1 MREAKDTA
9 RALVRIGYDGRV
21 HKTFRHKNA
30 RERYENEVRVLR
42 YLEEKGCDFVPRLLD
57 AHDEEMKIVTTNCG
71 ARVEQLSDEKLK
83 ELFEEL
89 ESYGVRHDD
98 PYLRNV
104 TYRARDGRF
113 CLIDFEFATILDEDT
128 AGETSQRPEDSDDV
142 AVSVTP
148 STATP
153 STGSGWTVNWSGIT
167 DVGRLR
173 PNNEDAFLT
182 IAFDRQDFT
191 YLGREGS
198 ALLCGQDMIF
208 AVSDGM
214 GGEKSGEFAS
224 RCTVDNV
231 VHMMPRRFAVSPA
244 HYKAEIAECIE
255 VLFHKIH
262 MQLTMLGECY
272 EEGRNMGAT
281 LSLIWFCH
289 DRFYFGHLGDSRIY
303 LLPKAGGMEQIS
315 HDHTYVGW
323 LYRKGEL
330 NEREVRNHPRR
341 NVLTQSLG
349 SGNQFID
356 PQIGEIVC
364 QPGDRILLCT
374 DGVTDG
380 LWNHALE
387 DLIRKPP
394 KALDGVPTSDRLVR
408 CAVEESGRDNAT
420 ALVVEVADPAAG

>member
-1 MREAKDTA
+1 MHEAKDTA

-21 HKTFRHKNA
+21 HKTFRASNA
-30 RERYENEVRVLR
+30 KERFDNEVRVLR
-42 YLEEKGCDFVPRLLD
+42 YLEERGCDFVPRLLE
-57 AHDEEMKIVTTNCG
+57 ADEEELSIVTTNCG
-71 ARVEQLSDEKLK
+71 ARVERLSDEKIA
-83 ELFEEL
+83 ELFSEL

-104 TYRARDGRF
+104 TYRAQDGRF
-113 CLIDFEFATILDEDT
+113 CLIDFEFATILDEEEVEGD
-128 AGETSQRPEDSDDV
+128 EQRPKREKAPSV
-142 AVSVTP
+142 AVPVSG
-148 STATP
+148 A
-153 STGSGWTVNWSGIT
+153 GWTVSWSGMT
-167 DVGRLR
+167 DVGRFR

-198 ALLCGQDMIF
+198 AVLCGQDMIF

-244 HYKAEIAECIE
+244 HFKAEITECLV

-262 MQLTMLGECY
+262 MQLTMLGQCY
-272 EEGRNMGAT
+272 EEGHNMGAT
-281 LSLIWFCH
+281 LSLVWWCH

-303 LLPKAGGMEQIS
+303 LLPKDGEMQQIS
-315 HDHTYVGW
+315 QDHTYPGW

-330 NEREVRNHPRR
+330 NERQLRTHPRK

-356 PQIGEIVC
+356 PQIGQIVC
-364 QPGDRILLCT
+364 QPGDRLVLCT

-380 LWNHALE
+380 LWNHAVE
-387 DLIRKPP
+387 DLVRQPP
-394 KALDGVPTSDRLVR
+394 KSLDGVPAADRLVQT
-408 CAVEESGRDNAT
+408 AVAESGRDNAT
-420 ALVVEVADPAAG
+420 AVVIEVSDPS

>member
-1 MREAKDTA
+1 MHEAKDTA

-21 HKTFRHKNA
+21 HKTFRAANA
-30 RERYENEVRVLR
+30 KERFENEVRVLK
-42 YLEEKGCDFVPRLLD
+42 YLEDRGCDFVPRLLE
-57 AHDEEMKIVTTNCG
+57 ADEEQLKIVTTNAG
-71 ARVEQLSDEKLK
+71 TRVERLSDEKIS
-83 ELFEEL
+83 ELFSEL

-104 TYRARDGRF
+104 TYRAQDGRF
-113 CLIDFEFATILDEDT
+113 CLIDFEFATILEDEEHGVD
-128 AGETSQRPEDSDDV
+128 SQRPEREKVPSMAIPVSDAD
-142 AVSVTP
+142 
-148 STATP
+148 
-153 STGSGWTVNWSGIT
+153 WTVHWSGVT
-167 DVGRLR
+167 DVGRFR

-198 ALLCGQDMIF
+198 AVLCGQDMIF

-244 HYKAEIAECIE
+244 HFKAEITECLT

-272 EEGRNMGAT
+272 EEGHNMGAT
-281 LSLIWFCH
+281 LSLVWWCH

-303 LLPKAGGMEQIS
+303 LLPKDGEMQQITQ
-315 HDHTYVGW
+315 DHTYPGW

-330 NEREVRNHPRR
+330 NERQLRTHPRK

-364 QPGDRILLCT
+364 QPGDRLVLCT

-380 LWNHALE
+380 LWNHAVD
-387 DLIRKPP
+387 DLVRQPP
-394 KALDGVPTSDRLVR
+394 KSLDGVPAADRLVQT
-408 CAVEESGRDNAT
+408 AVDESGRDNAT
-420 ALVVEVADPAAG
+420 AVVIEVSDPSCR

>member
-1 MREAKDTA
+1 MHEAKDTA

-21 HKTFRHKNA
+21 HKTFRAANA
-30 RERYENEVRVLR
+30 KERFDNEVRVLR
-42 YLEEKGCDFVPRLLD
+42 YLEERGCEFVPRLLE
-57 AHDEEMKIVTTNCG
+57 ADEDELKIVTTNCG
-71 ARVEQLSDEKLK
+71 ARVERLSDEKIA
-83 ELFEEL
+83 ELFGEL

-104 TYRARDGRF
+104 TYRAQDGRF
-113 CLIDFEFATILDEDT
+113 CLIDFEFATILDDDEQT
-128 AGETSQRPEDSDDV
+128 AASQHPKRETFPSV
-142 AVSVTP
+142 AVP
-148 STATP
+148 A
-153 STGSGWTVNWSGIT
+153 SGNSWSLHWSGMT
-167 DVGRLR
+167 DVGRFR

-198 ALLCGQDMIF
+198 AMLCGQDMIF

-244 HYKAEIAECIE
+244 HFKAEIAECLT

-262 MQLTMLGECY
+262 MQLTMLGQCY
-272 EEGRNMGAT
+272 EEGHNMGAT
-281 LSLIWFCH
+281 LSLVWWCH

-303 LLPKAGGMEQIS
+303 LLPKDGEMQQITQ
-315 HDHTYVGW
+315 DHTYPGW
-323 LYRKGEL
+323 LYRKGDL
-330 NEREVRNHPRR
+330 NERQLRTHPRK
-341 NVLTQSLG
+341 NVLTQALG

-364 QPGDRILLCT
+364 QPGDRLVLCT

-380 LWNHALE
+380 LWNHAVD
-387 DLIRKPP
+387 DLVRKPP
-394 KALDGVPTSDRLVR
+394 KSLDGVPAANRLVQT
-408 CAVEESGRDNAT
+408 AVAESGRDNAT
-420 ALVVEVADPAAG
+420 AVVIEVSERS

>member
-1 MREAKDTA
+1 MHEAKDTA

-21 HKTFRHKNA
+21 HKTFRAANA
-30 RERYENEVRVLR
+30 KERFDNEVRVLR
-42 YLEEKGCDFVPRLLD
+42 YLEEQNCEFVPRLLEAD
-57 AHDEEMKIVTTNCG
+57 DEQLKIVTTNCG
-71 ARVEQLSDEKLK
+71 ARVERLSDEKIA
-83 ELFEEL
+83 ELFSEL

-104 TYRARDGRF
+104 TYRAQDGRF
-113 CLIDFEFATILDEDT
+113 CLIDFEFATILEDEQTDED
-128 AGETSQRPEDSDDV
+128 AQRSKRENVPSV
-142 AVSVTP
+142 AVPVLG
-148 STATP
+148 AD
-153 STGSGWTVNWSGIT
+153 WTLHWSGVT
-167 DVGRLR
+167 DVGRFR

-198 ALLCGQDMIF
+198 AVLCGQDMIF

-244 HYKAEIAECIE
+244 HFKAEIAECLT

-262 MQLTMLGECY
+262 MQLTMLGESY

-281 LSLIWFCH
+281 LSLVWWCH

-303 LLPKAGGMEQIS
+303 LLPKDGEMKQITQ
-315 HDHTYVGW
+315 DHTYPGW
-323 LYRKGEL
+323 LFRHGKL
-330 NEREVRNHPRR
+330 NERELRTHPRK
-341 NVLTQSLG
+341 NVLTQALG

-364 QPGDRILLCT
+364 QPGDHLVLCT

-380 LWNHALE
+380 LWNHAVEELV
-387 DLIRKPP
+387 RQPP
-394 KALDGVPTSDRLVR
+394 KSLEGVPAANRLVQT
-408 CAVEESGRDNAT
+408 AVAESGRDNAT
-420 ALVVEVADPAAG
+420 AVVIEVCNPS